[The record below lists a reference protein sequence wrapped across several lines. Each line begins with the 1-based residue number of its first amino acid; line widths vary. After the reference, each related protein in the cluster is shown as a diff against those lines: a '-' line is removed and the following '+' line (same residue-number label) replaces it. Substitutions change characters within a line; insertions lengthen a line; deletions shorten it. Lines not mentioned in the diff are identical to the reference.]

1 MAGEVIEEDLGVD
14 EFVVDLEEE
23 EVTGEE
29 EQGIEVPGVEHTG
42 SSAHALHTV
51 DRTGLRPSP

>member
-1 MAGEVIEEDLGVD
+1 MDV
-14 EFVVDLEEE
+14 FVVDLEEE

-42 SSAHALHTV
+42 LSANSLHTV
-51 DRTGLRPSP
+51 DKTGL